1 MNIKRAFLAAAAVLM
16 MPGLALA
23 QSTNTFDTSIAFA
36 GVGEGEVE
44 VTLTCNSGFPLSQT
58 ASTPVNFSVSEV
70 STGAECSIVITGGV
84 PSGFEILGYVA
95 DGGAIDPTGCNY
107 TIQNG
112 NTVFHTCAIAAE
124 VTESDFNVF
133 VDWTISPDADPDVG
147 QGTTATV
154 RCQNVLTSS
163 GLTTIIE
170 SGIPAGPDAVFPIT
184 VDALANPIMPYTVC
198 DAVLENVE
206 SAVAVDESQ
215 CGSVQLVAGSP
226 AECTII
232 ATAFFEGIPTLSQYG
247 MAIMALLMLGVGFVG
262 FRRFV

>member
-23 QSTNTFDTSIAFA
+23 QSTNTFDTTAMIT
-36 GVGEGEVE
+36 GGTGELD
-44 VTLTCNSGFPLSQT
+44 VTLTCNSGFPLTQDAT
-58 ASTPVNFSVSEV
+58 TPVNFSVSEV
-70 STGAECSIVITGGV
+70 STGATCTIVLNGDV
-84 PSGFEILGYVA
+84 PSGFEITGYVA
-95 DGGAIDPTGCNY
+95 DGGAPSMTGCEY
-107 TIQNG
+107 DITNG
-112 NTVFHTCAIAAE
+112 NDVFHTCEIMAE

-147 QGTTATV
+147 MGTTATV
-154 RCQNVLTSS
+154 RCQNVFTQN
-163 GLTTIIE
+163 GLTTEITE
-170 SGIPAGPDAVFPIT
+170 GLPAGPTAVFPLT
-184 VDALANPIMPYTVC
+184 VDALPNPIEPYTVC
-198 DAVLENVE
+198 DAVLVGVE
-206 SAVAVDESQ
+206 SAVAVDESD
-215 CGSVQLVAGSP
+215 CGSVTLMADGST